1 MIRHIVMWKLKD
13 NAEGAD
19 KQKNAEKLKMILE
32 GLPTTIKEIQ
42 AVEVGIQ
49 INPDDP
55 DALDVVLI
63 SDFETE
69 LDLKMYTRHAS
80 QQRALSIIHKLAEKR
95 LYVDYIVDREGR
107 CSASDVCWPSFLHRQ
122 TAVGRNMRRVPGDA
136 AGK

>member
-32 GLPTTIKEIQ
+32 GLPTTIKESK
-42 AVEVGIQ
+42 AVEVGSQ

-63 SDFETE
+63 RDFETE
-69 LDLKMYTRHAS
+69 LGFKIYTRHALH
-80 QQRALSIIHKLAEKR
+80 QRAVRIIHNRADNWSH
-95 LYVDYIVDREGR
+95 VV
-107 CSASDVCWPSFLHRQ
+107 F
-122 TAVGRNMRRVPGDA
+122 M
-136 AGK
+136 